1 MSSNNILATQAKIN
15 NALTAA
21 QSFQMAKMNRSL
33 EDVSDSMKQ
42 NNIIQTNIMKI
53 QVDIKNIQKSQL
65 SEIVKANKL
74 KEFEIEQNRLRY
86 EQEQAEK
93 EHIRNQRSLA
103 FTLKNS
109 VEEVEYSDSSILEKY
124 FFLKT
129 SHEVFLELETGR
141 FEISEMEY
149 CRNALIS
156 ISESKNKFKA
166 LLTKKDK
173 DDLNMIKNIE
183 LEDEN
188 QYLALLKLELKKL
201 ENFKYQIQEIK
212 KIDTKSINFLANQ
225 KILDN
230 LIKQIKK
237 DNAV

>member
-1 MSSNNILATQAKIN
+1 M
-15 NALTAA
+15 
-21 QSFQMAKMNRSL
+21 
-33 EDVSDSMKQ
+33 
-42 NNIIQTNIMKI
+42 
-53 QVDIKNIQKSQL
+53 
-65 SEIVKANKL
+65 
-74 KEFEIEQNRLRY
+74 
-86 EQEQAEK
+86 
-93 EHIRNQRSLA
+93 
-103 FTLKNS
+103 
-109 VEEVEYSDSSILEKY
+109 
-124 FFLKT
+124 KT

-225 KILDN
+225 KILNN